1 MKSSHIALICI
12 VILSLFSLH
21 ECVGKEVREI
31 EGLISSQKASEAC
44 VPGPCHALSSSSSSS
59 SSSSGRPSVKIEE
72 IEGGA
77 AGSGVVI
84 GSEELETNPKT
95 VVASI
100 ADETVGDGIPQPIVV
115 DLEESKNGV
124 CADESIDGVDLQY
137 IPPTQIVMLILGTRG
152 DVPPLVA

>member
-1 MKSSHIALICI
+1 MLWYLIVGAANIYGVSGRNAVGQATLVATIAT
-12 VILSLFSLH
+12 SN
-21 ECVGKEVREI
+21 
-31 EGLISSQKASEAC
+31 
-44 VPGPCHALSSSSSSS
+44 SSSSSSS